1 MFVCLFAGIRLSYR
15 CEAHVDYMD
24 DGQEV
29 EVEEEEEEEEEG
41 KRSRGHQRKKRFDAM
56 AVTPKR
62 RTATEKFLETTSI
75 LWGTGQL

>member
-1 MFVCLFAGIRLSYR
+1 
-15 CEAHVDYMD
+15 MD

-29 EVEEEEEEEEEG
+29 EVEDDDEEQEEG
-41 KRSRGHQRKKRFDAM
+41 SAKRGHRRQKKTRFMDSV

-75 LWGTGQL
+75 LWGTGLLVYVSFLLFVLCLWVGR